1 MATQNELLA
10 QAVEIRD
17 AEQEGE
23 NTALRVGS
31 LLLDIIQTIG
41 DYASDDDLDN
51 AITQLWEQLPTVF
64 AKIDSTGLLRWHQ
77 SPIVFLKSMG
87 HDLNDVDGGYY
98 TPTYDVG
105 DVWYS
110 NGALH
115 HKVSEQQ
122 TQDYSIRTNCIY
134 VNKHTL
140 RAYEYKSSSFVE
152 LTNEN
157 RALKNRRVIDDMEV
171 TDLNGMSVGEV
182 AFLPATKK
190 IAIKTAERSWI
201 TFSPDPNKIYCD
213 KDAGTTMIWDAD
225 EETWQQVG
233 GSGEGSG
240 GGSIVTI
247 TEDENYV
254 NINIVDNT
262 PALSVS
268 AQNIV
273 MGGSTKTAT
282 FKVSGVRLRGN
293 INIGVSGNGFSLSQ
307 TSIVPT
313 DGVVGETTITL
324 TYSGSATASAT
335 ITISSNGAIPQT
347 ISAMYTEQE
356 IPTIDV
362 SPNALSFKAL
372 IGGSQTKTL
381 TITGYNLEAAI
392 QLALTD
398 SVGERFSLSTNSLT
412 PDAQGMVSAQVSI
425 TYTPTNGDSA
435 DVNTTLRLTSTNAEN
450 VDVALTGA
458 LAGELSITPS
468 TAAIGI
474 VSGGS
479 GKATFNVTGI
489 RLTPNSIASVNVNG
503 TGFSV
508 SPSTLDADSNGEIDA
523 SIEVTF
529 SNTADSSGTLSVSHA
544 EVDNAAT
551 ASVEGRIVTPL
562 PANAAFVVD
571 NIYYKVN
578 SDQVSVRV
586 WNGTSETGASTNYR
600 NRTSIV
606 IPSSVSDAG
615 KTASLSG
622 GGTQEGNGFTYEVTE
637 IGDNAFRFGNDTGQG
652 DGLVQSISL
661 PNTLK
666 RIGTFFMYNCRAITS
681 VTIPYSVESIGS
693 FFCSSQCRSLT
704 EINMLCATNPNFST
718 ALMTDQYSF
727 CSGCSGLKELVIPD
741 KVTALTNNGLYA
753 LSGLEKITFGTD
765 MANTANVFSYG
776 VAVNVTTIIFSS
788 ATPPK
793 YNLSGSSY
801 SIDSNV
807 LNNATVYVP
816 DDALDAYSASTSDWK
831 SFYTNGRMKGISELP
846 SND

>member
-1 MATQNELLA
+1 MSNQTQQQIDALIQFIN
-10 QAVEIRD
+10 D
-17 AEQEGE
+17 AEDPGVVTNIVVATVLIYLADKVKTVATTDALSTEVTSLQAADSALSERITTLQTTL
-23 NTALRVGS
+23 NTLMSGNVSNAIESFNEVINFLNEVTDDESLSG
-31 LLLDIIQTIG
+31 LLLQINNNIATKAALDSDTGRLGYSQVPTIMLDSMG
-41 DYASDDDLDN
+41 FDLDN
-51 AITQLWEQLPTVF
+51 ADDPSTQRQYVSSIGDT
-64 AKIDSTGLLRWHQ
+64 
-77 SPIVFLKSMG
+77 
-87 HDLNDVDGGYY
+87 
-98 TPTYDVG
+98 TYDPLTGKIV
-105 DVWYS
+105 YRKTQNQS
-110 NGALH
+110 
-115 HKVSEQQ
+115 VSRNPDARLIYGNRFTGFLYQF
-122 TQDYSIRTNCIY
+122 TN
-134 VNKHTL
+134 N
-140 RAYEYKSSSFVE
+140 A
-152 LTNEN
+152 
-157 RALKNRRVIDDMEV
+157 M
-171 TDLNGMSVGEV
+171 
-182 AFLPATKK
+182 K
-190 IAIKTAERSWI
+190 II
-201 TFSPDPNKIYCD
+201 
-213 KDAGTTMIWDAD
+213 AGGPKESDT
-225 EETWQQVG
+225 
-233 GSGEGSG
+233 G

-247 TEDENYV
+247 SEDENYV

-293 INIGVSGNGFSLSQ
+293 INIGVSGTGFSLSQ

-324 TYSGSATASAT
+324 TYSGSTTASAT

-435 DVNTTLRLTSTNAEN
+435 DVNTTLRLTSTNAES

-489 RLTPNSIASVNVNG
+489 RLTPNSTASVNVNG

-508 SPSTLDADSNGEIDA
+508 SPSTLTADSNGEIDA
-523 SIEVTF
+523 SVEVTF
-529 SNTADSSGTLSVSHA
+529 SHTADSSGTLSVSHA

-562 PANAAFVVD
+562 PANASFVVD

-586 WNGTSETGASTNYR
+586 WNGTSESGPSTNYR

-666 RIGTFFMYNCRAITS
+666 RIGTYFMYNCRAITS
-681 VTIPYSVESIGS
+681 ITIPYSVESIGS
-693 FFCSSQCRSLT
+693 YFCSSQCRSLT
-704 EINMLCATNPNFST
+704 EINMMCATNPNFST
-718 ALMTDQYSF
+718 ALMAGQYSF

-741 KVTALTNNGLYA
+741 KVTALTNNGLYS

-765 MANTANVFSYG
+765 MANTANVFSSG
-776 VAVNVTTIIFSS
+776 VAVNVTTIIFRS

-831 SFYTNGRMKGISELP
+831 SFYTNGRMKRISELP

>member
-1 MATQNELLA
+1 MSNQTQQQIDALIQFIN
-10 QAVEIRD
+10 D
-17 AEQEGE
+17 AEDPGVVTNIVVATVLIYLADKVKTVATTDALSTEVTSLQAADSALSERITTLQTTL
-23 NTALRVGS
+23 NTLMCGNVSNAIESFNEVINFLNEVTDDESLSG
-31 LLLDIIQTIG
+31 LLLQINNNIATKAALDGDTGRLDYSQIPTIMLDSMG
-41 DYASDDDLDN
+41 FDLDN
-51 AITQLWEQLPTVF
+51 ADCPSIQRQYVSSIGDT
-64 AKIDSTGLLRWHQ
+64 
-77 SPIVFLKSMG
+77 
-87 HDLNDVDGGYY
+87 
-98 TPTYDVG
+98 TYDPLTGKIV
-105 DVWYS
+105 YRKTQNQS
-110 NGALH
+110 
-115 HKVSEQQ
+115 VSRNPDGRLVYGNKFTGFLYQW
-122 TQDYSIRTNCIY
+122 TN
-134 VNKHTL
+134 N
-140 RAYEYKSSSFVE
+140 A
-152 LTNEN
+152 
-157 RALKNRRVIDDMEV
+157 M
-171 TDLNGMSVGEV
+171 
-182 AFLPATKK
+182 K
-190 IAIKTAERSWI
+190 II
-201 TFSPDPNKIYCD
+201 
-213 KDAGTTMIWDAD
+213 AGGPKESDT
-225 EETWQQVG
+225 
-233 GSGEGSG
+233 G

-247 TEDENYV
+247 TEDENFV

-293 INIGVSGNGFSLSQ
+293 INIGVSGSGFSLSQ

-324 TYSGSATASAT
+324 TYSGSTTANAT

-362 SPNALSFKAL
+362 APNALSFKAL
-372 IGGSQTKTL
+372 IGGSQFKTL
-381 TITGYNLEAAI
+381 AITGYNLEAAI

-398 SVGERFSLSTNSLT
+398 SVGERFALSTNSLT
-412 PDAQGMVSAQVSI
+412 PDAQGMVSAQVTI

-435 DVNTTLRLTSTNAEN
+435 DVNTTLRLTSTNAES

-489 RLTPNSIASVNVNG
+489 RLTPNSTASVNVNG

-508 SPSTLDADSNGEIDA
+508 SPSTLTADSNGEIDA
-523 SIEVTF
+523 SVEVTF
-529 SNTADSSGTLSVSHA
+529 SNTGDSSGTLSVSHA

-586 WNGTSETGASTNYR
+586 WNGTSESGPSSNYK

-622 GGTQEGNGFTYEVTE
+622 GGTQAGEGFTYEVTE

-666 RIGTFFMYNCRAITS
+666 RIGTYFMYNCRAITS
-681 VTIPYSVESIGS
+681 ITIPYSVESIGS
-693 FFCSSQCRSLT
+693 YFCSSHCSSLT
-704 EINMLCATNPNFST
+704 EVNMLCATNPNFST
-718 ALMTDQYSF
+718 TLCTGNYSF

-741 KVTALTNNGLYA
+741 KVTALPNNGLWA

-765 MANTANVFSYG
+765 MEKTANVFSTG
-776 VAVNVTTIIFSS
+776 LATNVTTIIFRS

-793 YNLSGSSY
+793 YNLSGASY
-801 SIDSNV
+801 SIASNV

-831 SFYTNGRMKGISELP
+831 SFYTNDRMKEISELP
-846 SND
+846 QTIND